1 MLSWD
6 GVLVKRQMKVRTGSD
21 LGAAVAEARHA
32 RSLTQQQLADSVNL
46 DRTYLARIEAGI
58 SVQMLDR
65 TLRLLRRLGAE
76 VTVTLPDPATSP
88 HPDET

>member
-1 MLSWD
+1 MQ
-6 GVLVKRQMKVRTGSD
+6 RQMKVRTGAD
-21 LGAAVAEARHA
+21 LGAAVAEARRA
-32 RSLTQQQLADSVNL
+32 RSLTQLELADSVNL

-76 VTVTLPDPATSP
+76 VTVTITIPDPTTPPSAP
-88 HPDET
+88 

>member
-1 MLSWD
+1 MQ
-6 GVLVKRQMKVRTGSD
+6 RQMKVRTGAD
-21 LGAAVAEARHA
+21 LGAAVAEARRA
-32 RSLTQQQLADSVNL
+32 RSLTQLELADSVNL

-76 VTVTLPDPATSP
+76 VTVTLPEPAASP
-88 HPDET
+88 RPPE